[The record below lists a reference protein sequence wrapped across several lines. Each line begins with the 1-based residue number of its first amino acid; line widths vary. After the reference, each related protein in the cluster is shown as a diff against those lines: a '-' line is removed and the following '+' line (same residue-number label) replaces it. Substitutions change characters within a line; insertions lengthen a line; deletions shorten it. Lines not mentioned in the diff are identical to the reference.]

1 MNRKKIE
8 NYADLVLQRG
18 VGLTAGDILVVE
30 DPSVAQIEFLRI
42 LTKKAYE
49 LGAKDVVIHFA
60 DQELTKI
67 RLENADME
75 TLSSMPE
82 WWAESRKFYGDKK
95 ACFLRLIDESPNG
108 LSSVPN
114 ERITAW
120 QKAKTEPLK
129 SLAFRKKENLVKWS
143 ALPLPGK
150 EWAKMLFPD
159 CSDEEAVDRLWDA
172 IFDACYVTEESG
184 IAGWDRHIDEMWENV
199 KKINA
204 LNIRSLHFTNSLGTD
219 ITMDICDDGIF
230 TGGICHCPEPD
241 GEVFAPNI
249 PTEEILATPHKMKVN
264 GEVYSS
270 MPFVHAGN
278 IVDGLYL
285 KFKDGL
291 VIDYDAKVGKDI
303 VKGILETDEGSS
315 RIGEIALV
323 PFDSPINQSGILFYN
338 TLFDEN
344 ASCHIALG
352 AGYSD
357 VIMGEDRSSEALE
370 AKGLNLSALHVDFM
384 FGTEDMRCVATCADG
399 RKAEIFKNGS
409 FNL

>member
-1 MNRKKIE
+1 MNQKKIE

-30 DPSVAQIEFLRI
+30 DPSVTQIEFLRI

-67 RLENADME
+67 RLENADMD
-75 TLSSMPE
+75 TLSAMPD
-82 WWAESRKFYGDKK
+82 WWAESRRYYGDKK
-95 ACFLRLIDESPNG
+95 ACFLRLIDESPDG

-114 ERITAW
+114 ERIAAW
-120 QKAKTEPLK
+120 QRAKTKPLK
-129 SLAFRKKENLVKWS
+129 DLAFRKKENLVKWS
-143 ALPLPGK
+143 ALVLPGK
-150 EWAKMLFPD
+150 EWAKLVFPGV
-159 CSDEEAVDRLWDA
+159 SDDKAVEKLWDA

-184 IAGWDRHIDEMWENV
+184 IDGWDRHIDEMWENV

-204 LNIRSLHFTNSLGTD
+204 LNIRRLHFTNSLGTD

-291 VIDYDAKVGKDI
+291 VIDYDAKIGKDI
-303 VKGILETDEGSS
+303 VKGILETDEGSR

-323 PFDSPINQSGILFYN
+323 PFDSPINQSGVLFYN

-357 VIMGEDRSSEALE
+357 VIKGEDRSSEALE

-399 RKAEIFKNGS
+399 SETEIFKNGS

>member
-1 MNRKKIE
+1 MNQKKIE

-18 VGLTAGDILVVE
+18 VGLTAREILVIE
-30 DPSVAQIEFLRI
+30 DPTVTQKEILRI

-67 RLENADME
+67 RLENAAME
-75 TLSSMPE
+75 TLSEMPD
-82 WWAESRKFYGDKK
+82 WWAESRRYYGDKK

-108 LSSVPN
+108 LSSVSTD
-114 ERITAW
+114 RIAAW
-120 QKAKTEPLK
+120 KKAITEPLK
-129 SLAFRKKENLVKWS
+129 DLAFRKKENLVKWS
-143 ALPLPGK
+143 ALALPGK
-150 EWAKMLFPD
+150 EWAKLVFPNA
-159 CSDEEAVDRLWDA
+159 SEEEAVEKLWNA

-184 IAGWDRHIDEMWENV
+184 IDGWDKHIDEMWENV

-219 ITMDICDDGIF
+219 ITMDICDDRIF
-230 TGGICHCPEPD
+230 TGGICHCPELD

-249 PTEEILATPHKMKVN
+249 PTEEILATPHKLKVN

-285 KFKDGL
+285 KFKEGL
-291 VIDYDAKVGKDI
+291 VVDYDAKLGKDI
-303 VKGILETDEGSS
+303 VKGILETDEGSR

-323 PFDSPINQSGILFYN
+323 PFDSPIRKSGVLFYN

-384 FGTEDMRCVATCADG
+384 FGTEDMRCKATCADG
-399 RKAEIFKNGS
+399 REVEIFKDGS

>member
-75 TLSSMPE
+75 TLSSMPD
-82 WWAESRKFYGDKK
+82 WWAESRRYYGDKK

-384 FGTEDMRCVATCADG
+384 FGYGRYALCSDMCR
-399 RKAEIFKNGS
+399 RKRSRDIQERQ
-409 FNL
+409 L